1 MPLALTAASSLSDT
15 RRRLLQN
22 RRNTPGRIEL
32 MKYNKYLRKYTLH
45 REMKVSVS
53 VPAGILVAAC

>member
-1 MPLALTAASSLSDT
+1 MCACADAAAA
-15 RRRLLQN
+15 RVQN

-45 REMKVSVS
+45 REIKK
-53 VPAGILVAAC
+53 